1 MMAKWDLVQL
11 LIKDS
16 AQKNKLMLKMN
27 KNLIYNYKVQIQK
40 IRKARLLNKNIKIK
54 ICIKMR

>member
-27 KNLIYNYKVQIQK
+27 KNLKYNNKVQI
-40 IRKARLLNKNIKIK
+40 
-54 ICIKMR
+54 